1 MANLMLRLPSIS
13 LRSFSV
19 SASSSN
25 GNAPTVTVIWKTK
38 LNLKLFSVFDFVVS
52 GSPPVIGGSSGGVG
66 PMIVEL
72 PLEKIRRPLMRTR
85 SNDQNKVKE
94 LMDSIRQIGLQ
105 VPVKQTRSLLLL
117 LPIIQLK
124 NLISFFW

>member
-1 MANLMLRLPSIS
+1 M
-13 LRSFSV
+13 
-19 SASSSN
+19 
-25 GNAPTVTVIWKTK
+25 
-38 LNLKLFSVFDFVVS
+38 FDLIS

-94 LMDSIRQIGLQ
+94 LMDSIREIGLQ
-105 VPVKQTRSLLLL
+105 VPVKQLGLSNFDFKYLFD
-117 LPIIQLK
+117 
-124 NLISFFW
+124 S

>member
-1 MANLMLRLPSIS
+1 
-13 LRSFSV
+13 
-19 SASSSN
+19 
-25 GNAPTVTVIWKTK
+25 
-38 LNLKLFSVFDFVVS
+38 
-52 GSPPVIGGSSGGVG
+52 VIGGSSGGVG

-105 VPVKQTRSLLLL
+105 VPVKQLGYS
-117 LPIIQLK
+117 I
-124 NLISFFW
+124 LISNFFGS

>member
-1 MANLMLRLPSIS
+1 M
-13 LRSFSV
+13 
-19 SASSSN
+19 
-25 GNAPTVTVIWKTK
+25 
-38 LNLKLFSVFDFVVS
+38 
-52 GSPPVIGGSSGGVG
+52 IGGSSGGVG

-105 VPVKQTRSLLLL
+105 VPVKQLCYSIL
-117 LPIIQLK
+117 IQ
-124 NLISFFW
+124 ISSINEIESNFCL